1 MISKTS
7 NIDGKILLG
16 VFSVVLVI
24 SAIVV
29 IPVVLSE
36 AGGKGM
42 AKGNSCM
49 AQCLK
54 TQAIAEWYDLSNERT
69 QYCRDYCGVGE
80 GQGVCTAALD
90 NCCVP
95 DLVPSDPDCVAI
107 EVCDGIDNDNDEE
120 VDEDFPNLNQSC
132 QVGIGVCEAT
142 GTYVCTED
150 HTGTE
155 CSATPG
161 EPTPENCDDGLDN
174 DCDGLIDAEDSDC
187 VEIEVCDG
195 IDNDN
200 DEEVDEGNVCDGCVK
215 ITTSP
220 STEGLDIAIYDES
233 CGGVAFG
240 TTNEKGVAVNCN
252 VESGYYMAQ
261 AYSGA
266 TCEGSSGV
274 FEVDASGTGEAVV
287 TIPSTC
293 LCR

>member
-1 MISKTS
+1 MISKTL

-95 DLVPSDPDCVAI
+95 DLVPSDP
-107 EVCDGIDNDNDEE
+107 
-120 VDEDFPNLNQSC
+120 
-132 QVGIGVCEAT
+132 
-142 GTYVCTED
+142 
-150 HTGTE
+150 
-155 CSATPG
+155 
-161 EPTPENCDDGLDN
+161 
-174 DCDGLIDAEDSDC
+174 DC